1 MLISVSVNSQTAWTR
16 RGCGGVKG
24 FTVMEMG
31 PKRSAGMFCSV
42 FILYARQA
50 FGGEG
55 LGRS

>member
-1 MLISVSVNSQTAWTR
+1 
-16 RGCGGVKG
+16 
-24 FTVMEMG
+24 MEMG